1 MAATQSR
8 MVALGTAAP
17 DFDLP
22 DVVSGRQVRL
32 RELRAQPL
40 LVMFLSRH
48 CPYVQHV
55 AAELGRLGRDYQ
67 GRIEMVA
74 ICANDVTA
82 YPGDAPDRLREMAR
96 EQGFV
101 FPFCYDETQAAARA
115 YGAECTPDYFVFDAG
130 RRLVYRGQ
138 LDGSRPGNAVVNDGR
153 DLRTALDAV
162 LANKPVSAE
171 QRPSLGCNIK
181 WKS

>member
-8 MVALGTAAP
+8 MVALGTQAP

-22 DVVSGRQVRL
+22 DVVSGRRVRL
-32 RELRAQPL
+32 AALRAQPL

-55 AAELGRLGRDYQ
+55 AAELARLGRDYQ
-67 GRIEMVA
+67 GSVEVVA
-74 ICANDVTA
+74 ISSNDAGA
-82 YPGDAPDRLREMAR
+82 YPSDAPDRLREMAR
-96 EQGFV
+96 ERGFP
-101 FPFCYDETQAAARA
+101 FPFCYDETQAVARA
-115 YGAECTPDYFVFDAG
+115 YGAECTPDYFLFDPA

-138 LDGSRPGNAVVNDGR
+138 LDGSRPGNAVVSDGR
-153 DLRTALDAV
+153 DLRAALDAV
-162 LANKPVSAE
+162 LAQEPVSDE

-181 WKS
+181 WKR